1 VRRDLRAWLDPR
13 TVFLGGYT
21 RMQFTLRGFTL
32 GFEEIQPED
41 AVVFGDD
48 FMEVTYDI
56 EG

>member
-1 VRRDLRAWLDPR
+1 MRRDLRAWLDPR

-48 FMEVTYDI
+48 FMEVTDDI